1 MGRPSAS
8 GKRQAVVPQI
18 MVKGFG
24 AEPFGLRVCGRDGE
38 VVVVQS
44 LTSDATIGLH
54 REWVFRWDEELFSR
68 LNEAYERSDSETLSE
83 LWERAE
89 PLS

>member
-1 MGRPSAS
+1 MMQTHTS
-8 GKRQAVVPQI
+8 GKPQAESVEI
-18 MVKGFG
+18 MVKGF
-24 AEPFGLRVCGRDGE
+24 EDCPSRLGLMEDNGE
-38 VVVVQS
+38 VVVAQS

-54 REWVFRWDEELFSR
+54 REWVFQWDGDLFAD
-68 LNEAYERSDSETLSE
+68 LKEAYERSDSETLSE